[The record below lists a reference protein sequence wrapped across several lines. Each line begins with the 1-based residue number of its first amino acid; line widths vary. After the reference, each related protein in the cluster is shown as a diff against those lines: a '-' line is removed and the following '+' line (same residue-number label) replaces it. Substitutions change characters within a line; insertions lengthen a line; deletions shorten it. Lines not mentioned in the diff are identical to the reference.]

1 VTGEPKK
8 AGGDSK
14 QLLPEDEHQTKTG
27 DRALKMK
34 TIGYWATTAILA
46 FVLLSGGITQLLRRP
61 ETLEGM
67 AHLGYPVYFVVILG
81 FWKVLGGIALLV
93 PRFPRLKEWAY
104 AGAFFDLTGAAASYV
119 GIGEHSGNVIGPLI
133 FALIAM
139 ASWVLR
145 PSSRMLGAILPAKAQ
160 A

>member
-1 VTGEPKK
+1 MASRECDRGTQKSSSWRFKSNGNQ
-8 AGGDSK
+8 DRR
-14 QLLPEDEHQTKTG
+14 
-27 DRALKMK
+27 RALKMK

-61 ETLEGM
+61 EALEGM

-119 GIGEHSGNVIGPLI
+119 GIG
-133 FALIAM
+133 
-139 ASWVLR
+139 
-145 PSSRMLGAILPAKAQ
+145 
-160 A
+160 